1 LHGVVFDIFAEA
13 IMTAQPLLDVHDLTV
28 EFSTRRGIVK
38 AVQHVNISVAK
49 GETLGIVGE
58 SGSGK
63 SVTSYAVMRILDRA
77 GSIAEGSVVFSG
89 IDVKAATENQMR
101 DLRGREISMIFQNP
115 RAALNPIR
123 KVGDQ
128 IEDVLRQHVQ
138 QSQVSDR
145 GEKAIE
151 ALEQVKIARPR
162 ERYHAYPFE
171 LSGGMCQRVVI
182 ALALACNP
190 QLLIADEP
198 TTGLDV
204 TTQKAVMD
212 LIVELTK
219 RRNMSTILITHDLG
233 LAAAYCDRV
242 VVMEKGRV
250 VETAKSADIFARP
263 EHAYTKK
270 LMRATPRVGV
280 SLRDLLPEDEAAV
293 SASPRARGEVDAR
306 SAAGEGDS
314 PRAVLAEAAPH
325 PNPPANSGE
334 REKNTGGDES
344 AKPLLLVEKLVKEY
358 PRQGATAVLGKLF
371 SRKPPVEVEQFRAVD
386 GISFTVGHGESV
398 GLVGESGCG
407 KSTTSMMVMRL
418 LDQTSGRILFDGE
431 EIGAIL
437 PQAFARLP
445 LRKSIQ
451 MVFQDPTDSL
461 NPRFTAARAI
471 ADPIMQLGDIRG
483 RDAMRAR
490 CEELAGLVGLPVNLL
505 DRFPHQLSGGQ
516 KARVGIARAIALHP
530 KLVILDEPTAAL
542 DVSVQAVVLNLLQ
555 DLKQSMGMS
564 YLFVSHDLNVV
575 RLLCDRVI
583 VMRAGRIVEQG
594 SSERVLGDPQ
604 DAYTKELLTAIPH
617 PPLPVH

>member
-1 LHGVVFDIFAEA
+1 
-13 IMTAQPLLDVHDLTV
+13 MTAQPLLEVNDLTV
-28 EFSTRRGIVK
+28 EFATRRGVVK

-63 SVTSYAVMRILDRA
+63 SVTSFAVMRILDRA
-77 GSIAEGSVVFSG
+77 GKIAEGSVMFSG
-89 IDVKAATENQMR
+89 IDVKDASESQMR

-123 KVGDQ
+123 KVGRQ
-128 IEDVLRQHVQ
+128 IEDVLLQHVQ
-138 QSQVSDR
+138 IDKAQV
-145 GEKAIE
+145 GERAIGV
-151 ALEQVKIARPR
+151 LDQVRIARPR

-212 LIVELTK
+212 LVVELTK
-219 RRNMSTILITHDLG
+219 SRGMSTILITHDLG

-242 VVMEKGRV
+242 VVMEKGHV
-250 VETAKSADIFARP
+250 VETAKSADIFASP
-263 EHAYTKK
+263 QHPYTKK
-270 LMRATPRVGV
+270 LMRATPRLGV
-280 SLRDLLPEDEAAV
+280 SLRDLLPEEESMTVMAGLDPAIYPSSSDITSEKMD
-293 SASPRARGEVDAR
+293 PRVK
-306 SAAGEGDS
+306 
-314 PRAVLAEAAPH
+314 P
-325 PNPPANSGE
+325 
-334 REKNTGGDES
+334 GGDVTS
-344 AKPLLLVEKLVKEY
+344 KPLLLIEKLVKEY
-358 PRQGATAVLGKLF
+358 PRQGATASLSKLF
-371 SRKPPVEVEQFRAVD
+371 GRKPPVEPELFRAVD
-386 GISFTVGHGESV
+386 GISFSVDHGESV

-418 LDQTSGRILFDGE
+418 LDQTSGRIAFDGD
-431 EIGAIL
+431 EIGGIL

-471 ADPIMQLGDIRG
+471 ADPIMRLGDIRG
-483 RDAMRAR
+483 RDALRAR

-583 VMRAGRIVEQG
+583 VMRTGRIVEQG
-594 SSERVLGDPQ
+594 PSEQVLGDPQ
-604 DAYTKELLTAIPH
+604 DAYTRELLTAIPH

>member
-1 LHGVVFDIFAEA
+1 
-13 IMTAQPLLDVHDLTV
+13 MTARPLLDVNDLTV
-28 EFSTRRGIVK
+28 EFATRRGIVK
-38 AVQHVNISVAK
+38 AVQHVSISVAK

-77 GSIAEGSVVFSG
+77 GKIAEGSVMFSG
-89 IDVKAATENQMR
+89 IDVKAASENQMR

-138 QSQVSDR
+138 QSTVTDR

-212 LIVELTK
+212 LIVELTRQ
-219 RRNMSTILITHDLG
+219 RRMSTILITHDLG

-250 VETAKSADIFARP
+250 VETAKSADIFASP
-263 EHAYTKK
+263 EHAYTRK
-270 LMRATPRVGV
+270 LMRATPRLGV
-280 SLRDLLPEDEAAV
+280 SLRDLLPEEEAAP
-293 SASPRARGEVDAR
+293 SSTSPRLRGEVGLR
-306 SAAGEGDS
+306 SNPGEGGS
-314 PRAVLAEAAPH
+314 PQTGRVESPPH
-325 PNPPANSGE
+325 PDLLPASGE
-334 REKNTGGDES
+334 KG
-344 AKPLLLVEKLVKEY
+344 KVPLLLVEKLVKEY

-371 SRKPPVEVEQFRAVD
+371 GRKPPVAPEIFRAVD
-386 GISFTVGHGESV
+386 GIGFTVGHGESV

-418 LDQTSGRILFDGE
+418 LDQTSGRIVFDGD
-431 EIGAIL
+431 EIGGIL
-437 PQAFARLP
+437 PQAFARSP
-445 LRKSIQ
+445 LRKRIQ

-471 ADPIMQLGDIRG
+471 ADPIMQLGDIKG
-483 RDAMRAR
+483 RDALRAR
-490 CEELAGLVGLPVNLL
+490 CEELAGLVGLPINLL
-505 DRFPHQLSGGQ
+505 DRFPHHCPA
-516 KARVGIARAIALHP
+516 ARRPASASRGRSRCI
-530 KLVILDEPTAAL
+530 
-542 DVSVQAVVLNLLQ
+542 
-555 DLKQSMGMS
+555 QSS
-564 YLFVSHDLNVV
+564 SFSTSR
-575 RLLCDRVI
+575 RLRSMFPCR
-583 VMRAGRIVEQG
+583 R
-594 SSERVLGDPQ
+594 SS
-604 DAYTKELLTAIPH
+604 
-617 PPLPVH
+617 